1 VLLAEVTRGGSNN
14 RAFADYDFA
23 ILLQRLANVVLADE
37 VGGLFGGLR
46 D

>member
-1 VLLAEVTRGGSNN
+1 VLLAKVARGGSDN

-23 ILLQRLANVVLADE
+23 ILPQRLANVVLADE
-37 VGGLFGGLR
+37 VGGRFGDLR